1 MRVFHASWNGPETVF
16 HEMPW
21 KKSFS
26 VYPYLN
32 REEVIC
38 KNETCTVVNCKNQD
52 MMKQSIHAV

>member
-38 KNETCTVVNCKNQD
+38 KNGTYTVVNCKNQD
-52 MMKQSIHAV
+52 MMK